1 VSPDDEHGIET
12 AGRMPA
18 GATHSLQRAYEL
30 ARDHLDGIAE
40 RPVGASLSYE
50 DAVAALDEPL
60 PEHGEDPVAVI
71 EHLAAAVGAAT
82 VASPGPRYFG
92 FVTGGALPAALA
104 ADWLTGA
111 WDQNAFSRVSSPAAA
126 AVEAVAER
134 WILEAMGLPI
144 DAVVGFTTGATM
156 ANFTSIAAARHAVL
170 ARAGHDV
177 ERDGLAGAPR
187 IRVLAGTHVHAS
199 MLLALRYAGLG
210 APEIVPP
217 SELAAAVAD
226 GPTIVC
232 AQAGEV
238 NTGAIDPLGEIADAA
253 HAHGAWLHIDGA
265 FGMWAAA
272 SPWLR
277 DLVAG
282 AERADSWA
290 VDAHKWLNVPYDG
303 ALAIVADREAV
314 RGAISVRAAY
324 LPDDAGRDP
333 VDYSPEMSRRARAL
347 PIYAALRQLGRSGVA
362 ELVDRCCALARR
374 FAAGMEE
381 LDGAAVLNDVVLN
394 QVLVRFG
401 DDDETT
407 QRVIADVQRSGEA
420 WLGGTVWEGRAAARV
435 SVSNW
440 STTEDDIDRLAAAF
454 ARSLRG

>member
-1 VSPDDEHGIET
+1 MT
-12 AGRMPA
+12 ALR
-18 GATHSLQRAYEL
+18 RAFEL
-30 ARDHLDGIAE
+30 AQEHLDGIGE
-40 RPVGASLSYE
+40 RRVGASLSYE

-60 PEHGEDPVAVI
+60 PERGEDPVAVI
-71 EHLAAAVGAAT
+71 EHLAAAAGAAT

-104 ADWLTGA
+104 ADWLASA

-126 AVEAVAER
+126 AIEAVAER
-134 WILEAMGLPI
+134 WIVEAMHLPL

-156 ANFTSIAAARHAVL
+156 ANFTSMAAARHAVL

-177 ERDGLAGAPR
+177 EQEGLTGAPR

-199 MLLALRYAGLG
+199 MLVALRYAGLG
-210 APEIVPP
+210 APEIVPAAA
-217 SELAAAVAD
+217 LAAAVGD
-226 GPTIVC
+226 EPTIVC
-232 AQAGEV
+232 AQVGEV
-238 NTGAIDPLGEIADAA
+238 NSGAIDPLDEIADAA

-272 SPWLR
+272 SPGLR
-277 DLVAG
+277 HLVAG

-314 RGAISVRAAY
+314 QSAIGVRAAY

-333 VDYSPEMSRRARAL
+333 VDFSPEMSRRARAI

-374 FAAGMEE
+374 LAAAMEE
-381 LDGAAVLNDVVLN
+381 LDGAQVLNDVVLN

-401 DDDETT
+401 DDDART
-407 QRVIADVQRSGEA
+407 QGVIAAVQESGEA
-420 WLGGTVWEGRAAARV
+420 WLGGTVWNGQAAARV

-454 ARSLRG
+454 ADALGRR

>member
-1 VSPDDEHGIET
+1 VAALD
-12 AGRMPA
+12 
-18 GATHSLQRAYEL
+18 RAAQL
-30 ARDHLDGIAE
+30 ASEHLDGLQD
-40 RPVGASLSYE
+40 RRVGAALSYE

-71 EHLAAAVGAAT
+71 ERLAAAVGPAT

-92 FVTGGALPAALA
+92 FVTGGALPAALG
-104 ADWLTGA
+104 ADWLTSA

-126 AVEAVAER
+126 AIEAVAER
-134 WILEAMGLPI
+134 WILEALGLSM

-177 ERDGLAGAPR
+177 ERHGLTGAPH
-187 IRVLAGTHVHAS
+187 IHVLAGTHVHAS
-199 MLLALRYAGLG
+199 MLVALRYAGLG

-217 SELAAAVAD
+217 AALAAAIGD

-238 NTGAIDPLGEIADAA
+238 NTGASDPFGEIADAA
-253 HAHGAWLHIDGA
+253 RAHGAWLHIDGA

-272 SPWLR
+272 SPRLR
-277 DLVAG
+277 HLVAG

-303 ALAIVADREAV
+303 AVAIVADREAV
-314 RGAISVRAAY
+314 QSAIGVRAAY

-333 VDYSPEMSRRARAL
+333 VDYSPEMSRRARAI

-374 FAAGMEE
+374 LATAMEA
-381 LDGAAVLNDVVLN
+381 LDGAQVLNDVVLN

-401 DDDETT
+401 DDDATT
-407 QRVIADVQRSGEA
+407 QRVIAAVQESGEA
-420 WLGGTVWEGRAAARV
+420 WLGGTVWHGQAAARV

-454 ARSLRG
+454 ADALGRR